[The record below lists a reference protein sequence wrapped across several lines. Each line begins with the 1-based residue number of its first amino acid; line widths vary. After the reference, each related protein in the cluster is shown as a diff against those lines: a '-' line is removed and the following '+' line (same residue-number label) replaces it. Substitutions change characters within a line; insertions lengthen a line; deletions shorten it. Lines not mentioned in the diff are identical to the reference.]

1 MRKKVI
7 AGLLAGAL
15 AVSMLG
21 CGSKQAEETPAAE
34 ETTEAEETAAET
46 EAEPV
51 TLNIFAAAS
60 MTETLTEIQE
70 MYKETAPNVTL
81 VFNFDSSGTLKTQ
94 IQEGAD
100 CDIFISAAQKQMNQL
115 DKDADPEVNTEGL
128 DFVLEG
134 TRVNL
139 LGNKVVL
146 AVPDGNLKDIQ
157 NFEDLGTDKLSL
169 LALGNEDVPVGQYS
183 TEILTNLGILDK
195 LEADGKI
202 TYGSNVKEVTTQ
214 VSEAAA
220 DAGIIYATDA
230 YSAGLTVVDQAGSD
244 LCKQVIYPAAVLNI
258 SENQEAAKELLA
270 YLQTDDCMKVFEAVG
285 FTAAE

>member
-1 MRKKVI
+1 MKLRKVL
-7 AGLLAGAL
+7 ACVTMCSMVLSLAG
-15 AVSMLG
+15 
-21 CGSKQAEETPAAE
+21 CGTSQATETKENAEAAE
-34 ETTEAEETAAET
+34 VA
-46 EAEPV
+46 
-51 TLNIFAAAS
+51 LNVFAAAS

-70 MYKETAPNVTL
+70 MYKEVAPNVTL

-128 DFVLEG
+128 DYVLEG
-134 TRVNL
+134 TRINL
-139 LGNKVVL
+139 LENKVVL
-146 AVPDGNLKDIQ
+146 AVPDGNPKGIES
-157 NFEDLGTDKLSL
+157 FADLGTDKLSL

-183 TEILTNLGILDK
+183 EEILTNLGMLDQ
-195 LEADGKI
+195 LEQENKI

-230 YSAGLTVVDQAGSD
+230 YSAGLLVVAQAD
-244 LCKQVIYPAAVLNI
+244 DTMCKQVIYPAAVLNI
-258 SENQEAAKELLA
+258 SENQDAAEAFLD
-270 YLQTDDCMKVFEAVG
+270 YLKTDDCMKVFEEVG
-285 FTAAE
+285 FTAVK